1 MKRKC
6 IILCILVS
14 IFGLYCYALSASNK
28 AKESSTVLYDFV
40 GHWYPDRPGWHKTID
55 ITTNGK
61 KLFLVMSTEE
71 GKKRF
76 KEVAFNESEPSIKW
90 SYTDD
95 IKGIW
100 YIGKWSETKRNEIIL
115 QSDRFNA
122 SCGVP
127 TEIYKHTDWSDH
139 SKRTWKYEAKLV
151 YGDLVIHFNYQWD
164 FYSPSGELMFTKS
177 NDHEMTIKYCK

>member
-1 MKRKC
+1 MKRIC
-6 IILCILVS
+6 ITLFVLISVFVLCC
-14 IFGLYCYALSASNK
+14 FALPQKSK
-28 AKESSTVLYDFV
+28 AQDPSSVMKQFV

-55 ITTNGK
+55 ITTDGK

-71 GKKRF
+71 GEKRF
-76 KEVAFNESEPSIKW
+76 EKVAFNESEPSIKW

-100 YIGKWSETKRNEIIL
+100 YIGKWSETKRDEIIL
-115 QSDRFNA
+115 QLDRFNA

-127 TEIYKHTDWSDH
+127 TEIYKYADWSDH
-139 SKRTWKYEAKLV
+139 SKRLWKYEAKLL
-151 YGDLVIHFNYQWD
+151 YGDLVIRYSYQWD

-177 NDHEMTIKYCK
+177 NDHVMTIKYIK